1 MEDIEEVEH
10 DNISNDQEESGQIA
24 SALDN
29 LGFDRTGVIGASG
42 DIDMASPPPEGS
54 SRVTGGI
61 LRGRAI
67 GNVLNL
73 PDADD
78 LVEPAI
84 PAKGTVKLFSDLA
97 LKPSQHKAIFTFSTR
112 AESSLGP
119 VLERLGRNYSPV
131 RHNNYRIYVH
141 EGGNWNLKGRFNH
154 AIEEDEDISWV
165 TDNGQ
170 LTLAVCAEGKDIL
183 AAPVGQPVHAVPLS
197 KAATKQGDLSK
208 NELIAIL
215 KVPEHLAQT
224 QKNPG
229 LKLNYAKYKACL
241 IAQDTLRQ
249 MIKDGTWPDDIKK
262 PSATNVIELFVSKSY
277 WHHYMTP
284 AFHDIA
290 HYPVLQEWLEDEKDG
305 PADEDVWG
313 TAMLSYTFSDLTKEK
328 ARRQQV
334 TRGKGKKAK
343 EDSGNKAKEGSKE
356 GKKSKKHK

>member
-1 MEDIEEVEH
+1 MSISLYLIIPNNRRNETKKATRSEEILQKKNISVAPPARKHSNHYLPFSAPLADSPATLATPHQVEEGETDDSDSDTNGHTTDEYVPADSEKVDKENPLVDIEEV
-10 DNISNDQEESGQIA
+10 DISNDQEESGQIV

-29 LGFDRTGVIGASG
+29 MGFDRTGVIGASG

-78 LVEPAI
+78 MVEPAI

-97 LKPSQHKAIFTFSTR
+97 LKPSQHKPAFTFSTR

-119 VLERLGRNYSPV
+119 VLERLGRFYSPV
-131 RHNNYRIYVH
+131 RHNNYQIFVH
-141 EGGNWNLKGRFNH
+141 EGGSWNLKGRFSH
-154 AIEEDEDISWV
+154 AVEEDEDILWV

-183 AAPVGQPVHAVPLS
+183 AAPVGQPVHTVPLS

-208 NELIAIL
+208 NELIVIL
-215 KVPEHLAQT
+215 KVPEHLTQT

-229 LKLNYAKYKACL
+229 H
-241 IAQDTLRQ
+241 
-249 MIKDGTWPDDIKK
+249 P
-262 PSATNVIELFVSKSY
+262 
-277 WHHYMTP
+277 
-284 AFHDIA
+284 
-290 HYPVLQEWLEDEKDG
+290 
-305 PADEDVWG
+305 
-313 TAMLSYTFSDLTKEK
+313 
-328 ARRQQV
+328 
-334 TRGKGKKAK
+334 
-343 EDSGNKAKEGSKE
+343 
-356 GKKSKKHK
+356 